1 MTNKE
6 IERAATSVARQL
18 LAADGYDVSA
28 GGRGYDLTATKG
40 SDELHVEVKGAGA
53 MVASLGG
60 FRYLTSGEFDAAR
73 RDPKWQ
79 LWVIENVGKP
89 TGTMVTKI
97 PRHEVLARLGIEIS
111 WMLRWDRG
119 VQELSQPVSA
129 EIVAEAMGA
138 TGDNAR

>member
-1 MTNKE
+1 MNNKQ
-6 IERAATSVARQL
+6 IQLAAISIVKHL

-28 GGRGYDLTATKG
+28 GARGYDLTATKG

-53 MVASLGG
+53 MIASLGG

-73 RDPKWQ
+73 KDPKWQ
-79 LWVIENVGKP
+79 LWVVENLAKP
-89 TGTMVTKI
+89 SEAVVTKI
-97 PRHEVLARLGIEIS
+97 PRHEVLRRLDIEIS

-138 TGDNAR
+138 TGENAR